1 MLNFHFNVVNVAGGD
16 GRQFAKLGDGT
27 ILRVIKAW
35 GPFIAGLFGVKL
47 PPLPDFS
54 SDVKE
59 PVVDAVAKA

>member
-1 MLNFHFNVVNVAGGD
+1 MLHLHLNVNLGSADDVREFAKFGD
-16 GRQFAKLGDGT
+16 GSNLKL
-27 ILRVIKAW
+27 IVPWVA
-35 GPFIAGLFGVKL
+35 FIAGLFGLKL